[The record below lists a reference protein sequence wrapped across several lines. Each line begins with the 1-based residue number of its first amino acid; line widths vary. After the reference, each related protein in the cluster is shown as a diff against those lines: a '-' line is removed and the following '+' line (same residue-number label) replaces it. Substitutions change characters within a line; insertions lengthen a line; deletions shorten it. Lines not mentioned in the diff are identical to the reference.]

1 MNLCDR
7 FGVSEEQLRAL
18 VAEGLRAGG
27 DWCDLYF
34 EDTSYHDLLL
44 RDGVVGSGGYHVDYG
59 CGIRVLK
66 GEKTGYAYA
75 ETTDYPSLLQ
85 AAKAAGSI
93 ASASFRGN
101 QPLQTSGCAGPLP
114 LPLEAGPSL
123 LRSRGW
129 LRSGEAVAVSTSPA
143 IAANGQSCTQA
154 SKTVA
159 ARGLVN
165 GGDPLRSSGG
175 DERSEVLSAWGT
187 GLPGAGYYPELTPW
201 EEAEIAGFVPFLQRI
216 EAGIRARDSRVLKVV
231 AILSY
236 SVSDILMYNSLG
248 ELTTDHRPLGSISVQ
263 VIFQQGKR
271 TENNTVSRSLRMGA
285 EFVSDSVLEDL
296 VSRAVEGMD
305 ARFEARRPKGGQ
317 MSVVMGAGASGILL
331 HEAMGHAFE
340 ADFNRKGQSIFSDR
354 MGQRIC
360 RPGINILDDATVPAS
375 RGACNYD
382 DEGVPGQKTYMVT
395 DGVLTSYLHD
405 RISAGYYGVAPT
417 GNGRR
422 ESFRY
427 NPIPRMRA
435 TYMESGPDGTK
446 EDLIA
451 SVKKGIYVDQFAN
464 GQVKIGEGDFTFF
477 VKSGYL
483 IEGGRLTM
491 PVKDINIIGNGPQAL
506 ADIQAVAGDLRIDE
520 GTWTC
525 GKEQSVAVSCGI
537 PSVLIGNLTVGGE

>member
-1 MNLCDR
+1 MKRLDH
-7 FGVSEEQLRAL
+7 FGVTEEQLRAL
-18 VAEGLRAGG
+18 VAEGLRSGG

-34 EDTSYHDLLL
+34 EDTAYHDLLL
-44 RDGVVGSGGYHVDYG
+44 RDGEVASGGYHVDYG

-75 ETTDYPSLLQ
+75 ESTDFPSLLQ
-85 AAKAAGSI
+85 AAKAAGAI
-93 ASASFRGN
+93 ACT
-101 QPLQTSGCAGPLP
+101 TSSPSGQNDTTKKTGGWLP
-114 LPLEAGPSL
+114 LNG
-123 LRSRGW
+123 
-129 LRSGEAVAVSTSPA
+129 
-143 IAANGQSCTQA
+143 AAEYYT
-154 SKTVA
+154 
-159 ARGLVN
+159 
-165 GGDPLRSSGG
+165 
-175 DERSEVLSAWGT
+175 ERL
-187 GLPGAGYYPELTPW
+187 PW
-201 EEAEIAGFVPFLQRI
+201 EEAETAPFVAFLKRI
-216 EAGIRARDSRVLKVV
+216 EAGIRARDSRTLKVV

-236 SVSDILMYNSLG
+236 SVSDVLMYNSLG
-248 ELTTDHRPLGSISVQ
+248 ELTADHRPLGSISVQ
-263 VIFQQGKR
+263 VIFRQGDK
-271 TENNTVSRSLRMGA
+271 TENNNVSRSLRTGA
-285 EFVSDSVLEDL
+285 ELIDDEVLEDL
-296 VSRAVEGMD
+296 VGRAVEGID

-317 MSVVMGAGASGILL
+317 MPVVMGAGASGILL

-340 ADFNRKGQSIFSDR
+340 ADFNRKGQSIFSDK
-354 MGQRIC
+354 MGR
-360 RPGINILDDATVPAS
+360 RVARKGINILDDGTLPRS

-405 RISAGYYGVAPT
+405 RISAGFYGVAPT

-435 TYMESGPDGTK
+435 TYMESGNDGTK

-451 SVKKGIYVDQFAN
+451 SVTKGIYVDQFAN

-506 ADIQAVAGDLRIDE
+506 ADIKAVAGDLKVDE